1 MAGHDV
7 LPLDRLGG
15 FQRLPYRDRGHVLT
29 FIMIACSDESD
40 QTATSYLNEAM
51 KSVHD
56 AFVMLVRAFEAK
68 QIGPEDINAKEQTS
82 LSLEMFCGIADAGEM
97 SGNERIPHF
106 ATPFLSK
113 LAALMNFYAV
123 DLGICES
130 ILCFFRD
137 YTEKFVAV
145 LSKDQTIVLF
155 HSVAELLKSYSS
167 NHCINR
173 VVKKSA
179 ALASAEEEQAYEDI
193 QTAIQLLVNLG
204 AKDFIDAFGNS
215 DSNHGIASNQVTDV
229 IFLGLQQILPLMTQ
243 GLLQLPTLCSQFFDL
258 VGFMM
263 ETYPEKVCALPFE
276 LFDSLL
282 QSLLYGMSHHDA
294 NVAVVSL
301 QGLGSISREQL
312 KTQVL
317 QNHLTTKPGLLDDCI
332 RRLIVEVV
340 VQPLVVDRLEACGMA
355 LLPLAAANMNRLGGV
370 INYICQQVSNEH
382 QRIRLEQAFTK
393 LLQMEMLS
401 KAAQGGF
408 EGRSNRLKFK
418 DAFQEFVNDVH
429 SFLILK

>member
-1 MAGHDV
+1 
-7 LPLDRLGG
+7 
-15 FQRLPYRDRGHVLT
+15 
-29 FIMIACSDESD
+29 MIACSEESD
-40 QTATSYLNEAM
+40 QTANSYLNEAM

-56 AFVMLVRAFEAK
+56 AFVMLVHAFDAK
-68 QIGPEDINAKEQTS
+68 QIGPEDINAKEQAT

-97 SGNERIPHF
+97 AGTERIPHF
-106 ATPFLSK
+106 VTPFLPK
-113 LAALMNFYAV
+113 LASLMQFYAV
-123 DLGICES
+123 DLGICEI
-130 ILCFFRD
+130 ILRFFRD

-145 LSKDQTIVLF
+145 LSKDQTLTLF
-155 HSVAELLKSYSS
+155 YAVADLLKSYSA
-167 NHCINR
+167 NHCVNR

-204 AKDFIDAFGNS
+204 AKDFIDACG
-215 DSNHGIASNQVTDV
+215 DSSHGIESNQVTDV

-263 ETYPEKVCALPFE
+263 ETYPAKVCALPHE

-282 QSLLYGMSHHDA
+282 QSLLYGMSHHDP
-294 NVAVVSL
+294 NVAFLSL
-301 QGLGSISREQL
+301 QSLGSISREHL
-312 KTQVL
+312 KAQVL
-317 QNHLTTKPGLLDDCI
+317 QRHLATRPDLLDDCI

-340 VQPLVVDRLEACGMA
+340 VQPLVVDRTEACGMA
-355 LLPLAAANMNRLGGV
+355 LLPLAAADMSRLGGV
-370 INYICQQVSNEH
+370 INFICQQVSNEH
-382 QRIRLEQAFTK
+382 QRVRLEQAFTK

-401 KAAQGGF
+401 KAAQTGF
-408 EGRSNRLKFK
+408 EGRSNRIKFK
-418 DAFQEFVNDVH
+418 DAFQAFVNDVH